1 VLYRIAAPGP
11 VVNPLVD
18 ALLGPKARAEDPEG
32 AAIVADAF
40 RRAERRGMFDA
51 IRWLS
56 LRRRDLTPAL
66 DRSGTPALLTTGPDD
81 PMWTT
86 ATTRAAAH
94 LRNGAL
100 VILPGSGH
108 IGPLLQATPAVV
120 TLVTA
125 F

>member
-1 VLYRIAAPGP
+1 
-11 VVNPLVD
+11 
-18 ALLGPKARAEDPEG
+18 
-32 AAIVADAF
+32 
-40 RRAERRGMFDA
+40 MSDA

-66 DRSGTPALLTTGPDD
+66 DRSGTPTLLSTGPDD

-86 ATTRAAAH
+86 AAARAAAAH

-108 IGPLLQATPAVV
+108 IGPLLQAAPAVV

-125 F
+125 FWRDPQATITRHRNQAARAAAG